1 MSKIECCEGVR
12 GNTLFLRGILQNKI
26 DIICEKIGF
35 SDLGVLWTI
44 YDPISLYKS
53 SIQHAVLIGKNGRDY
68 GFSCPILHQI
78 WISTKAIL
86 CNNDVFAN
94 EVSNALKRRRDDFL
108 AEVILD
114 EITHIQTGED
124 HGNLRYDLA
133 LERNQ
138 RRYYNSH

>member
-1 MSKIECCEGVR
+1 MSRIECCKGVK
-12 GNTLFLRGILQNKI
+12 GNTLYLQRILQNKI

-44 YDPISLYKS
+44 YDPISLYKN

-94 EVSNALKRRRDDFL
+94 EVSNALRGRRDDLL
-108 AEVILD
+108 ADVILD
-114 EITHIQTGED
+114 EITHIQTGAD
-124 HGNLRYDLA
+124 HGNPRYECELKK
-133 LERNQ
+133 NQ
-138 RRYYNSH
+138 RRYYR